1 MLCDDLVFGSKVTAT
16 GSAHGVRVAVART
29 PAGAIAKLGGAGCLI
44 VDLHLPGLDVAALM
58 TQVRAAGGVTVI
70 AFGSHVDVET
80 LKAARKAG
88 CDQVLPRSQFVV
100 ELETKLAEWGRG
112 EPAGGCPEGDRD
124 PGGSRRR
131 FTRWSRPPQS

>member
-16 GSAHGVRVAVART
+16 GRAHGVPVAVART
-29 PAGAIAKLGGAGCLI
+29 PAGAVAKLPGVGCLI

-58 TQVRAAGGVTVI
+58 AEVRAAGEVKVI

-80 LKAARKAG
+80 LKAARRAG
-88 CDQVLPRSQFVV
+88 CDLVMPRSQFVV

-112 EPAGGCPEGDRD
+112 EPAA
-124 PGGSRRR
+124 
-131 FTRWSRPPQS
+131 